1 MSLKLNLKPRERIVI
16 DRAIITNGNT
26 SCKILIENKVPI
38 LRSKDIMRSQ
48 DAKTP
53 CEKVYYIVQMMYL
66 DSFGLESHHRN
77 YWKLIKPILKASP
90 SMLDIVGKISQLIAE
105 ENYYGALKKTMEM
118 IKYEDSLLK
127 NTKT

>member
-1 MSLKLNLKPRERIVI
+1 MSLKLNLKPGERIVI
-16 DRAIITNGNT
+16 DRAIIANGNT

-38 LRSKDIMRSQ
+38 LRSKDIMRSR

-53 CEKVYYIVQMMYL
+53 CEKVYYVVQMMYL

-105 ENYYGALKKTMEM
+105 ENYYAALKKTMEM